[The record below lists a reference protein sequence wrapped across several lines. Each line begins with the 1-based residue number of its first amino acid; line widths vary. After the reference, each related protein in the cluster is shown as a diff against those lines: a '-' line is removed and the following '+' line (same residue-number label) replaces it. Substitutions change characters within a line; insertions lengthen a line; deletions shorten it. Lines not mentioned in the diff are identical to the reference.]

1 MECAV
6 HSTKESYF
14 LSNIWCQI
22 SFFKVLEVKM
32 CVSCFKGCCIFL
44 LKTTIYVLVC
54 WPSSPC
60 PCICFFPLR
69 TSAVMNNFEP
79 DVVFLKQLGIKGT
92 PYVLSDEMS
101 FQDKRGIT
109 FSHIRYNLGQC
120 TGIVSFLL
128 MGTVR
133 YGMSAVTI
141 MPQLIARPPLSTL
154 V

>member
-1 MECAV
+1 M
-6 HSTKESYF
+6 
-14 LSNIWCQI
+14 
-22 SFFKVLEVKM
+22 
-32 CVSCFKGCCIFL
+32 
-44 LKTTIYVLVC
+44 
-54 WPSSPC
+54 
-60 PCICFFPLR
+60 
-69 TSAVMNNFEP
+69 
-79 DVVFLKQLGIKGT
+79 VFLKQLGVKGT

-133 YGMSAVTI
+133 NGMSAVTI
-141 MPQLIARPPLSTL
+141 TPQPIAQPSLSTL